1 MPFPFTASHVDLGP
15 ARGPR
20 LAMAWHMA
28 EGGGTVGFL
37 AKANPHGVSVHF
49 VIEHSGRIVQM
60 LALERM
66 HTSIRIRNKN
76 GTLALRS
83 TDDPAGSPIGYG
95 VTARRAVMGEWADVA
110 ATLGPNHATIGV
122 EVEGFAAAGPN
133 IAQRA
138 AAAALA
144 AEMHATFPALRG
156 HLGHRDFNVKGCP
169 GGLFPFAALGGHGL
183 VGQVGHAEDD
193 VKVTRNRWERWRA
206 VNGNGVLRRNPVRTE
221 VPFVR
226 LTDGTEISSLAEAT
240 TVDGNN
246 WRLVEH
252 DGPAWLLR
260 SDFEPV
266 TPGGNAA
273 LDAALAAFV
282 ATGQP

>member
-1 MPFPFTASHVDLGP
+1 MPFPFTPSHVDLGP
-15 ARGPR
+15 AKGPR
-20 LAMAWHMA
+20 LAIAWHMA

-49 VIEHSGRIVQM
+49 VIEGSGRIVQM

-83 TDDPAGSPIGYG
+83 TDDPAGSPVAYG

-110 ATLGPNHATIGV
+110 TTLGPNHATIGV
-122 EVEGFAAAGPN
+122 EVEGFAAAGPS
-133 IAQRA
+133 ATQRA
-138 AAAALA
+138 AAVALA
-144 AEMHATFPALRG
+144 NEMRAAFPSLRG
-156 HLGHRDFNVKGCP
+156 HLGHRDFNIKGCP
-169 GGLFPFAALGGHGL
+169 GGLFPFAALGGHALAGL
-183 VGQVGHAEDD
+183 VEDD
-193 VKVTRNRWERWRA
+193 VRISRIRWERWRA

-226 LTDGTEISSLAEAT
+226 FDDGAEISSLAEAT
-240 TVDGNN
+240 TADGNN

-260 SDFEPV
+260 SDFDPV
-266 TPGGNAA
+266 TPGGDPA
-273 LDAALAAFV
+273 LDASLAAFV

>member
-1 MPFPFTASHVDLGP
+1 MPFPFTPSHVNLGP
-15 ARGPR
+15 AKGPR

-49 VIEHSGRIVQM
+49 VIERSGRIVQM

-83 TDDPAGSPIGYG
+83 TDDPPGSPIAYG
-95 VTARRAVMGEWADVA
+95 VTARRAVMGEWADVTT
-110 ATLGPNHATIGV
+110 TLGPNHATIGV

-133 IAQRA
+133 EAQRA
-138 AAAALA
+138 AAVALA
-144 AEMHATFPALRG
+144 NEMRATFPSLRG
-156 HLGHRDFNVKGCP
+156 HLGHRDFNIKGCP
-169 GGLFPFAALGGHGL
+169 GGLFPFAVLGGHALVGL
-183 VGQVGHAEDD
+183 VEDD
-193 VKVTRNRWERWRA
+193 VKISRNRWERWRA
-206 VNGNGVLRRNPVRTE
+206 VNGNGVLRRNPVRAE
-221 VPFVR
+221 VPFDR
-226 LTDGTEISSLAEAT
+226 LADGTEISSLTEAT
-240 TVDGNN
+240 TADGNK

-260 SDFEPV
+260 SDFDPV
-266 TPGGNAA
+266 TPGGNPA
-273 LDAALAAFV
+273 LDAAFDAFV

>member
-1 MPFPFTASHVDLGP
+1 MPFPFTPSHVNLGP
-15 ARGPR
+15 AKGPR

-49 VIEHSGRIVQM
+49 VIERSGRIVQM

-83 TDDPAGSPIGYG
+83 TDDPPGSPIAYG
-95 VTARRAVMGEWADVA
+95 VTARRAVMGEWADVTT
-110 ATLGPNHATIGV
+110 TLGPNHATIGV

-133 IAQRA
+133 EAQRA
-138 AAAALA
+138 AAVALA
-144 AEMHATFPALRG
+144 NEMRATFPSLRG
-156 HLGHRDFNVKGCP
+156 HLGHRDFNIKGCP
-169 GGLFPFAALGGHGL
+169 GGLFPFAVLGGHALVGL
-183 VGQVGHAEDD
+183 VEDD
-193 VKVTRNRWERWRA
+193 VKISRNRWERWRA
-206 VNGNGVLRRNPVRTE
+206 VNGNGVLRRNPVRAE
-221 VPFVR
+221 VPFDR
-226 LTDGTEISSLAEAT
+226 LADGTEISSLAEAT
-240 TVDGNN
+240 TADGNK

-260 SDFEPV
+260 SDFDPV
-266 TPGGNAA
+266 TPGGNPA
-273 LDAALAAFV
+273 LDAAFDAFV